1 MAPETD
7 IAVDELIED
16 GKFPDFFGDTAEKL
30 EWRRILGAQFM
41 KFCQDRPD
49 KLRQNDYAT
58 FAVLTKKDEPVAEDL
73 SNVFVAH
80 VHVLERG
87 RLFADVVRLGR
98 RVWASDPLPATV
110 TLYLQ
115 TVPSVR

>member
-1 MAPETD
+1 VAPETD

-87 RLFADVVRLGR
+87 RLFADVVRFAFGYAWDAGYGHRIL
-98 RVWASDPLPATV
+98 SP
-110 TLYLQ
+110 Q
-115 TVPSVR
+115 Q